1 MISIFPRLSVE
12 RRTRLTPCLTP
23 SPASHKRATLSLL
36 LILGLLGPRIVISQ
50 VDGSLVFN
58 PKAESGFLKALGRY
72 QKAEFVE
79 ARREF
84 KFLLNLRPTHQRSSS
99 SALMLAK
106 SNYKL
111 QEYNLAVASVAE
123 LFDAFPNSRYL
134 PEGDLVVGDCRFR
147 QGDVEGAA
155 DLYIKVIKG
164 GHDVR
169 LRARAADRLSELVGA
184 KRLSAERINRL
195 KKEMAPIPYDEVI
208 QFGQIRWAFRLGW
221 IDGGETMARAFTKN
235 YPYSSFSTQVASLI
249 RTPPMPPSSTA
260 FPPGKVKGKA
270 KVAVICPMSRA
281 QGRELRDGILLAK
294 ETFSPSSGSPE
305 LVLEDSNDDPIT
317 SIKRV
322 QKLARDPNVVAIIGD
337 LTSHAT
343 VPAAGVAN
351 AAKIPLI
358 TPTASEDGIASIG
371 PYIFQ
376 LNSTPG
382 MQGRRIA
389 DSAHRNGVKTFAIL
403 SSLDTYGR
411 HMAEAFSNRVRSHG
425 GEIIAHERYSPGTVD
440 FRNQILRIREVGESL
455 MEPEE
460 EVEPVVELPDS
471 IVEEPDTLRTITSIE
486 GLLIATQSDEE
497 VILMTT
503 QVIFHRIETQ
513 MLGGDGWNS
522 SRVSREIGSVV
533 KEPLFVSKY
542 FEDSGDFQAE
552 SFRAAFRKRFGRA
565 PNVISALGYDA
576 MTCILKATEGGGTS
590 RESIRAKLSGGL
602 DFEGATGRVL
612 LAPGE
617 RKNSGMY
624 ILTIEDGRILPEII
638 SEAAEDTENTVE

>member
-1 MISIFPRLSVE
+1 M
-12 RRTRLTPCLTP
+12 
-23 SPASHKRATLSLL
+23 ATLSLP
-36 LILGLLGPRIVISQ
+36 LILGLLLCPGIGVSQ

-58 PKAESGFLKALGRY
+58 PKAESGFIKAIDRY

-84 KFLLNLRPTHQRSSS
+84 QVLTDLRPTHQRSSAS
-99 SALMLAK
+99 HLMLAK

-134 PEGDLVVGDCRFR
+134 PECDLVIGDCRFR

-155 DLYIKVIKG
+155 DLYIKVVKG

-184 KRLSAERINRL
+184 KRLSDERINRL
-195 KKEMAPIPYDEVI
+195 KQEIAPLPYDKVI
-208 QFGQIRWAFRLGW
+208 QFGRIRWAFRLGW
-221 IDGGETMARAFTKN
+221 TDGGESMARAFLKR
-235 YPYSSFSTQVASLI
+235 YPYSSFTAQVASLI
-249 RTPPMPPSSTA
+249 RTPPMPPSPTA
-260 FPPGKVKGKA
+260 SPPGKVKGKA
-270 KVAVICPMSRA
+270 KVGVICPMSRA
-281 QGRELRDGILLAK
+281 RGRELRDGILLAE
-294 ETFSPSSGSPE
+294 ETMPLSGGSLE
-305 LVLEDSNDDPIT
+305 LVFQDSNDDPIT

-371 PYIFQ
+371 AYIFQ
-376 LNSTPG
+376 LNATPG

-389 DSAHRNGVKTFAIL
+389 DSAHRIGVKTFAIL

-411 HMAEAFSNRVRSHG
+411 HMAEAFSNRVQSLG
-425 GEIIAHERYSPGTVD
+425 GEIIAHERYYPGTGD
-440 FRNQILRIREVGESL
+440 FRNQILRIREAGEAL

-460 EVEPVVELPDS
+460 EELEPVVGLPDS

-486 GLLIATQSDEE
+486 GLLVATQSDEE
-497 VILMTT
+497 VILIYS
-503 QVIFHRIETQ
+503 QVAWHRIETQ

-522 SRVSREIGSVV
+522 PRVAREIGSVV

-552 SFRAAFRKRFGRA
+552 SFRAAFRKRFGRK

-576 MTCILKATEGGGTS
+576 MTCILKAMEGGRTS
-590 RESIRAKLSGGL
+590 RETIRAKLSGGL

-612 LAPGE
+612 FAPGK

-624 ILTIEDGRILPEII
+624 ILTIEDGMILPEII
-638 SEAAEDTENTVE
+638 SEAVEDTEKTVE

>member
-1 MISIFPRLSVE
+1 MATRTLAFP
-12 RRTRLTPCLTP
+12 
-23 SPASHKRATLSLL
+23 
-36 LILGLLGPRIVISQ
+36 LILGLLLCPRIAVSQ

-58 PKAESGFLKALGRY
+58 PKAESGFIKALDRY

-79 ARREF
+79 ARCEF
-84 KFLLNLRPTHQRSSS
+84 QVLTDLRPTHQRSSAS
-99 SALMLAK
+99 WLMLAK

-111 QEYNLAVASVAE
+111 QEYNLAVGSVAE

-147 QGDVEGAA
+147 QGDVEGTAN
-155 DLYIKVIKG
+155 LYIKVIKG

-184 KRLSAERINRL
+184 KRLSAERVSRL
-195 KKEMAPIPYDEVI
+195 KQEFAPLPYDEVI
-208 QFGQIRWAFRLGW
+208 QFGQIRWAFRLGLT
-221 IDGGETMARAFTKN
+221 DGGESKAKAFLKR

-249 RTPPMPPSSTA
+249 RTPPTPPSSIA
-260 FPPGKVKGKA
+260 SPPEKVKGKA
-270 KVAVICPMSRA
+270 KVAVICPMLRA
-281 QGRELRDGILLAK
+281 QGRELHDGILLAK
-294 ETFSPSSGSPE
+294 ETLPPSGGSLE
-305 LVLEDSNDDPIT
+305 LVFEDSNDDPIT

-343 VPAAGVAN
+343 VPAAAVAN
-351 AAKIPLI
+351 TAKIPLI

-371 PYIFQ
+371 AYIFQ
-376 LNSTPG
+376 LNATPG

-389 DSAHRNGVKTFAIL
+389 DSAHRLGIKTFVIL
-403 SSLDTYGR
+403 SFLDTYGR
-411 HMAEAFSNRVRSHG
+411 HMAEAFSNRARSLG
-425 GEIIAHERYSPGTVD
+425 GEIIAHENYYPGTKD

-455 MEPEE
+455 MESEE
-460 EVEPVVELPDS
+460 EELEPVVELPDS
-471 IVEEPDTLRTITSIE
+471 IVEESDALRTITSIE
-486 GLLIATQSDEE
+486 GLLVATQSDEE
-497 VILMTT
+497 VILIYS
-503 QVIFHRIETQ
+503 QVVFSRIETQ

-522 SRVSREIGSVV
+522 PRVSREIGSVV

-552 SFRAAFRKRFGRA
+552 SFSAAFRKRFGRA

-576 MTCILKATEGGGTS
+576 MTCILKATEGGQTS
-590 RESIRAKLSGGL
+590 RETIRARLSGGL

-612 LAPGE
+612 FAPGE

-624 ILTIEDGRILPEII
+624 ILTIEDGMILPEII
-638 SEAAEDTENTVE
+638 SETSEDTVD

>member
-1 MISIFPRLSVE
+1 MIPISPRLSVE
-12 RRTRLTPCLTP
+12 RLTPFLIP
-23 SPASHKRATLSLL
+23 SPASHKMATLSLP
-36 LILGLLGPRIVISQ
+36 LILGLLLCPRIAVSQ

-58 PKAESGFLKALGRY
+58 PKAESGFIKALDRY
-72 QKAEFVE
+72 QKTEFVE
-79 ARREF
+79 ARLEF
-84 KFLLNLRPTHQRSSS
+84 RVLTDLRPTHQRSSA

-134 PEGDLVVGDCRFR
+134 PEGDLVIGDCRFR

-155 DLYIKVIKG
+155 DIYIKVIKG

-195 KKEMAPIPYDEVI
+195 KQEITPIPYDEVI

-221 IDGGETMARAFTKN
+221 IDGGETMARAFTKK
-235 YPYSSFSTQVASLI
+235 YPYSSFTAQVASLI

-260 FPPGKVKGKA
+260 SPPGKVKGKA
-270 KVAVICPMSRA
+270 KVAVICPMLRA

-294 ETFSPSSGSPE
+294 ETFSPSCGSLE
-305 LVLEDSNDDPIT
+305 LVFEDSKDDPIT

-322 QKLARDPNVVAIIGD
+322 QKLARDPNIVAIVGD

-351 AAKIPLI
+351 AAKIPLV

-371 PYIFQ
+371 AYIFQ

-389 DSAHRNGVKTFAIL
+389 DSAHRIGIKTFVIL

-411 HMAEAFSNRVRSHG
+411 HMAEAFSNRVRSLG

-440 FRNQILRIREVGESL
+440 FRNQILRIREVGEAL

-486 GLLIATQSDEE
+486 GLLVATQSDEE
-497 VILMTT
+497 VILIYS
-503 QVIFHRIETQ
+503 QIIWHRIETQ

-522 SRVSREIGSVV
+522 PRVSREIGSVV

-542 FEDSGDFQAE
+542 FEDSADFQAE
-552 SFRAAFRKRFGRA
+552 SFRGAFRKRFGRA

-576 MTCILKATEGGGTS
+576 MTCILKAMEGGQTT
-590 RESIRAKLSGGL
+590 RETIRAKLSGGL

-612 LAPGE
+612 FAPGK

-624 ILTIEDGRILPEII
+624 ILTIEDGMILPEII
-638 SEAAEDTENTVE
+638 SEAVEDTEKTVE